1 MTFWDMV
8 LRLIVSLV
16 LGSLIGMERETHGRP
31 AGLRTHVLVCMGS
44 TLFTIA
50 SFVIA
55 GPQRPQ
61 GPINDPGRIA
71 AQIVTGIGFLGAGT
85 IIHQGSIVRGL
96 TTAASIWVVAA
107 IGLAVGIGTPTM
119 MGVAVVTSLLVVI
132 TLYLMS
138 KLDRYL
144 VSSHGERYL
153 TISTGAD
160 PDRLCAILQML
171 PKHDARARSIESLES
186 DEQGVQVLRL
196 RLRVGREFDEVALGS
211 ELAADKYV
219 ISYTW
224 E

>member
-1 MTFWDMV
+1 MV
-8 LRLIVSLV
+8 LRLVVALI
-16 LGSLIGMERETHGRP
+16 LGALIGMERETHGRP

-55 GPQRPQ
+55 GPQRPL

-107 IGLAVGIGTPTM
+107 IGLAVGIGTPMM
-119 MGVAVVTSLLVVI
+119 MGLATVATILAVA
-132 TLYLMS
+132 TLFFMGQLDKYLI
-138 KLDRYL
+138 
-144 VSSHGERYL
+144 SSHTERHI
-153 TISTGAD
+153 TITTGRNT
-160 PDRLCAILQML
+160 DRICEILQML
-171 PKHDARARSIESLES
+171 PEHDARPRSIESLES
-186 DEQGVQVLRL
+186 DEGDMQILKL
-196 RLRVGREFDEVALGS
+196 RLRVGRDFDEVALGS
-211 ELAADKYV
+211 ELAANKYV

>member
-8 LRLIVSLV
+8 LRLVVALV

-50 SFVIA
+50 SYVMA
-55 GPQRPQ
+55 GPQRPL
-61 GPINDPGRIA
+61 GPINDPARIA

-119 MGVAVVTSLLVVI
+119 MGLAAVASVLVI
-132 TLYLMS
+132 ATLYLMG

-144 VSSHGERYL
+144 LSSHGERHL
-153 TISTGAD
+153 TISTGRDAEH
-160 PDRLCAILQML
+160 LCEILQML
-171 PKHDARARSIESLES
+171 PKYDSRARSIDTLDS
-186 DEQGVQVLRL
+186 DEEGMQILRL
-196 RLRVGREFDEVALGS
+196 RLRVGRDFDEVALGS
-211 ELAADKYV
+211 DLAANKYV